1 MEVVDL
7 NQKISYITSK
17 INCNDIIKD
26 LIYKQQ
32 AEIVSLKEE
41 LAMSKSTSSQLK
53 TRLKNQVEELKFIK
67 RQSMQI
73 TSDMAK
79 EVESQISNLQHQ
91 LVEANKTIENQQNII
106 NSTKQERENYENT
119 KSELNKIQVKLNEEI
134 SNNKKN
140 DEILKVGVEALF
152 SIIKDLEKSNDDA
165 LVFYNEAGEE
175 IIALKEQLK
184 TERND
189 CNLMANE
196 MGQQIINLTQQNFEY
211 KKEIDRLNNIII
223 KNNKTMTSYC
233 QSTLTKLY
241 DCINIVHSDLRNLK
255 NESNIDKQ
263 YLIDEMSN
271 KINEVVDILKEHK
284 VIVNDDFLDNFNVLS
299 NQIMNTT
306 IQKTIDDYN
315 DEIYEIYGNDNP
327 YSEKL
332 QTMKKMY
339 KDSLNTINELGNELV
354 ESKNK
359 NNSDDE
365 KIKALSDIIVKLM
378 ETIVELEDDKKT
390 LQKNIDEYL
399 TVINDCGEDIRKLH
413 FTERDLITAISESGH
428 EICVLKQKIQNMIS
442 YQEKYMSMDGEVL
455 MNKVATLT
463 SRNQELEK
471 ELTLLKKFDINKS
484 LKKSL
489 EEGQLQSAFYEIKKL
504 RNHAEKLTQ
513 NSKQLEKDLA
523 NARSE
528 ISSII
533 LTRDEAII
541 NQEEAIENLDALQ
554 RAYAKQ
560 IHRLRNEIFRIYS
573 ARPSE
578 ANNRILNIVNEM
590 LMIPSLNSIQYE
602 NNLRNARIEAVEN
615 KLHEAEEVIDSLT
628 RENFEYQKKLNK
640 LNNINEKLVAKL
652 LVQNKRNQE
661 FNLNL
666 SQSSTDSF
674 NNYMVTRHSQ
684 EYNLP
689 NNSQNYYNN
698 RNSAYISPSVTPIP
712 PPHGTPQTLLPTHTN
727 SPPSTSLYNNTNVN
741 SSFINKTSIPTSSF
755 SIAATSTPSTSV
767 LTPPPP
773 PPAHMMKKSPPHL
786 LKVRRSIENLNKR
799 GVKRATSQLCLQSSI
814 KSPDS
819 NLSNTPSFPKYI
831 SGVPDN
837 NDNFSIK
844 ESKEEYNKLLNHF
857 GVSI

>member
-1 MEVVDL
+1 MATLNNKYNISSSSVDISKNDKTNIDSKLKNLIQENRKLNDSLTEQEDALFSEIQKNAKLEKINTELYEQVNFYKMEVVDL

-640 LNNINEKLVAKL
+640 LNNIN
-652 LVQNKRNQE
+652 
-661 FNLNL
+661 
-666 SQSSTDSF
+666 
-674 NNYMVTRHSQ
+674 YIIIIYH
-684 EYNLP
+684 
-689 NNSQNYYNN
+689 YY
-698 RNSAYISPSVTPIP
+698 
-712 PPHGTPQTLLPTHTN
+712 
-727 SPPSTSLYNNTNVN
+727 
-741 SSFINKTSIPTSSF
+741 
-755 SIAATSTPSTSV
+755 
-767 LTPPPP
+767 
-773 PPAHMMKKSPPHL
+773 
-786 LKVRRSIENLNKR
+786 
-799 GVKRATSQLCLQSSI
+799 
-814 KSPDS
+814 
-819 NLSNTPSFPKYI
+819 
-831 SGVPDN
+831 
-837 NDNFSIK
+837 
-844 ESKEEYNKLLNHF
+844 
-857 GVSI
+857 